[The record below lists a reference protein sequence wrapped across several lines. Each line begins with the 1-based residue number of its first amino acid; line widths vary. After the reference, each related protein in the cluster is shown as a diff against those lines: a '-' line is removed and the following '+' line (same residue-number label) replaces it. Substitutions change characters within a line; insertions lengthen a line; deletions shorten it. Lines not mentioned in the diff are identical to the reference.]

1 MQPRHITKQKA
12 DSYLRLGLNIKN
24 MSTVSGRTIYGA
36 LSITTPTADWKP
48 FVASWMVILPVV
60 PILLAV
66 FCLRRIILATLHRH
80 KKLSRRSKNLHIQL
94 LRALTLQACLPVFYV
109 AGVAVYCAEQLDIWH
124 NVWLEY
130 GLFNLFSIIPCI
142 SPLLPLYFDTSY
154 RLFLNGLLP
163 AKKEDLERSSGT
175 VNTSHSNHLLPS
187 A

>member
-1 MQPRHITKQKA
+1 
-12 DSYLRLGLNIKN
+12 

-109 AGVAVYCAEQLDIWH
+109 AGVAVYCDEQLDIWH

-142 SPLLPLYFDTSY
+142 SPLLPLYFNTSY